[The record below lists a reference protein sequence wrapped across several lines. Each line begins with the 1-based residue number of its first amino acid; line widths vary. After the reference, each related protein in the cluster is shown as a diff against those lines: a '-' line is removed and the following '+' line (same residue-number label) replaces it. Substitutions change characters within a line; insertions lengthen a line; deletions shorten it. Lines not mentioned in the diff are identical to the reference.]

1 MSLSET
7 EDSAKELHSAVTPKQ
22 VSLDSTSC
30 CKCFRAGAMPLEYS
44 RGGAY

>member
-7 EDSAKELHSAVTPKQ
+7 EDGAKELHLAVTPKQ
-22 VSLDSTSC
+22 VSLDSTSHC
-30 CKCFRAGAMPLEYS
+30 ECFRARAVPLEYS

>member
-7 EDSAKELHSAVTPKQ
+7 EDGAKESHLAVTPKR
-22 VSLDSTSC
+22 VSLDRTSRSEHL
-30 CKCFRAGAMPLEYS
+30 RAVAMPLEYS